1 MELSIDEKMRLV
13 REMREKLAREEAE
26 NSRSGFQRVYEE
38 RSGFSEDERGVRTT
52 FGLRMFLALCLFGGF
67 LYMQKQDM
75 TIADQSAEDII
86 AFISEDSLSF
96 EK

>member
-26 NSRSGFQRVYEE
+26 NSQSSFQWAYQSSV
-38 RSGFSEDERGVRTT
+38 SEDDRGTHGT
-52 FGLRMFLALCLFGGF
+52 FGLRMLLALFLFGGF

-75 TIADQSAEDII
+75 TIADKNAQDIVTL
-86 AFISEDSLSF
+86 ISEDSLPS
-96 EK
+96 K

>member
-26 NSRSGFQRVYEE
+26 NSQSGFQRVYDE
-38 RSGFSEDERGVRTT
+38 RSGISEDERGMRGT
-52 FGLRMFLALCLFGGF
+52 FGLRVFLALCLFGGF

-75 TIADQSAEDII
+75 TIAGQSAQDII
-86 AFISEDSLSF
+86 AFISEDSLPF
-96 EK
+96 DK